1 MRVISTLLLTA
12 VMAFPVMAQ
21 ENSIAVAPGAQYV
34 LRNVATG
41 SYLMKDGTTTFDEA
55 EASNW
60 RVVTNDTIH
69 YDNAPA
75 LYFIHSDESIM
86 QLSNSGAGWSV
97 KFSPTPNTTYLMPS
111 ETTPGT
117 FKFRYRYLLDVR
129 FLNVEVDSLG
139 AERLTAAHTSS
150 PYNDWEFVPTSH
162 PRDYRY
168 RLMSMDRSN
177 CNTKYCIAYRSVDL
191 KGEPCWL
198 SGWIAVPTDGE
209 GGVSNADHI
218 LFSGHHTVTKNTE
231 WPSTTS
237 PIDAF
242 SFDFSTNKPVMVEPD
257 YYGCGIT
264 DMYDSPYLAPDIM
277 AEQSVDMLL
286 IAHDLLRDLHQ
297 MDCSAGTYPTY
308 GVGASQ
314 GASITL
320 ACQRYVENSPKISA
334 AQRQAI
340 NWVRSCVCAGAYNP
354 MATIS
359 HYLYYDVLGEPNVVP
374 LLVMGMVAAYPEI
387 FGETTVE
394 DYFSETFNNS
404 GILERIRSHQ
414 YTNDE
419 NSAYVISNC
428 GNTMTALLSEEA
440 KDPNSDIA
448 QKLLKAL
455 GQCNITR
462 DWSPRADIVLYY
474 NPTDDVVPYLNT
486 ISFYNGMKDR
496 CQGTLEVRP
505 TTFSFGGHNEAC
517 VEFFARMIFGAYK
530 E

>member
-1 MRVISTLLLTA
+1 MRVIFTLLLTA
-12 VMAFPVMAQ
+12 LMAFPVMAQ

-41 SYLMKDGTTTFDEA
+41 SYLMKDGTTTFNEE

-69 YDNAPA
+69 YEDAPE

-97 KFSPTPNTTYLMPS
+97 SFSPKANTTYVMPS

-117 FKFRYRYLLDVR
+117 FKFRYRYMLDVR
-129 FLNVEVDSLG
+129 FLNVEVDGEG

-177 CNTKYCIAYRSVDL
+177 SNTKYCIAYRSVDL

-198 SGWIAVPTDGE
+198 SGWIAVPTNGE

-277 AEQSVDMLL
+277 AEQCVDMLL

-297 MDCSAGTYPTY
+297 MDCSTGTYPTY

-314 GASITL
+314 GASIIL
-320 ACQRYVENSPKISA
+320 ASQRYVENSPKVSD

-340 NWVRSCVCAGAYNP
+340 NWVRSTVCAGAYNP
-354 MATIS
+354 LATFS
-359 HYLYYDVLGEPNVVP
+359 HYLYTDKLGEPGVVP

-387 FGETTVE
+387 FGDTKVE
-394 DYFSETFNNS
+394 DYASEAILNA
-404 GILERIRSHQ
+404 GILDIIRSHN

-419 NSAYVISNC
+419 TSEAIVKATGGTISS
-428 GNTMTALLSEEA
+428 MLSEEA
-440 KDPNSDIA
+440 KDLNSDIS

-455 GQCNITR
+455 GRCNITR

-474 NPTDDVVPYLNT
+474 NPSDDVVPYLNT
-486 ISFYNGMKDR
+486 ISFYNGMKDN

-505 TTFSFGGHNEAC
+505 TTFSFGGHIEAC
-517 VEFFARMIFGAYK
+517 IEFFAGMIFGAYK

>member
-1 MRVISTLLLTA
+1 MRLILTLLLTA
-12 VMAFPVMAQ
+12 VMACPAMAQ
-21 ENSIAVAPGAQYV
+21 DDNVAVAPGAQYV

-41 SYLMKDGTTTFDEA
+41 SYLMKDGTTTFNEA

-129 FLNVEVDSLG
+129 FLNVEVDEEG

-150 PYNDWEFVPTSH
+150 PYNDWVFVPTSH
-162 PRDYRY
+162 PRDYSY
-168 RLMSMDRSN
+168 RLMSIDRAD
-177 CNTKYCIAYRSVDL
+177 CNTKYCIAYQSVDPL
-191 KGEPCWL
+191 GNPCEL

-209 GGVSNADHI
+209 GGVSNADHV
-218 LFSGHHTVTKNTE
+218 LFSLHHTVIKKTE
-231 WPSTTS
+231 WPSS
-237 PIDAF
+237 GDPMDSF
-242 SFDFSTNKPVMVEPD
+242 SFDFSTNRPVMIEPD

-264 DMYDSPYLAPDIM
+264 DQFDSPYLAPDIM

-286 IAHDLLRDLHQ
+286 SSHELLRDLHQ

-308 GVGASQ
+308 GIGVSQ
-314 GASITL
+314 GASIAL
-320 ACQRYVENSPKISA
+320 ACQRYVENSPKLTD

-354 MATIS
+354 LATFS
-359 HYLYYDVLGEPNVVP
+359 HYLYNDILGEPSVIP
-374 LLVMGMVAAYPEI
+374 ILVMGLVAAFPDI
-387 FGETTVE
+387 FGDTKAE
-394 DYFSETFNNS
+394 DFASETFLNA
-404 GILERIRSHQ
+404 GILELIRNHQ
-414 YTNDE
+414 YTTDE
-419 NSAYVISNC
+419 VSEVIAAAC
-428 GNTMTALLSEEA
+428 GSTMNGMLSDDA
-440 KDPNSDIA
+440 KDPNSDIS
-448 QKLLKAL
+448 QKLQKAL

-474 NPTDDVVPYLNT
+474 HPGDDVVPYLNT
-486 ISFYNGMKDR
+486 VSFYNGIKDN
-496 CQGTLEVRP
+496 CQGNIEVRQ
-505 TTFSFGGHNEAC
+505 TSFEFGGHVAAC
-517 VEFFARMIFGAYK
+517 VEFIARMIFGAYK
-530 E
+530 N